1 MHCWKSYNV
10 NKKYEFYRL
19 FIISSF
25 ITLLVF
31 VFAYV
36 LMQSIAVNP
45 LNDNYFIVFACI
57 FILLYPVHKLFHVI
71 PLLKH
76 YKHLK
81 IDLDFYFYILPI
93 VHITIRN
100 LTSKRRFAT
109 SLFFP
114 FFIIN
119 SILVLAM
126 FLFPEYVHY
135 LTILLAYHVGLC
147 SIDMIYA
154 KSLLSSPKGAMIE
167 ENEDGYEILVKE

>member
-1 MHCWKSYNV
+1 MHCWKSHNV
-10 NKKYEFYRL
+10 NKKYEFSRL

-36 LMQSIAVNP
+36 LMQSITVDPLKDNHFILFAV
-45 LNDNYFIVFACI
+45 I
-57 FILLYPVHKLFHVI
+57 FFLLYPLHKICHVI
-71 PLLKH
+71 PLLKY

-81 IDLDFYFYILPI
+81 LEMEFYFYILPI
-93 VHITIRN
+93 IHVTIRN

-114 FFIIN
+114 FIVIN
-119 SILVLAM
+119 IILVLAM
-126 FLFPEYVHY
+126 FMFPNYVHY
-135 LTILLAYHVGLC
+135 LTILLAYHVGIC

-167 ENEDGYEILVKE
+167 ENEDGYEILIRE

>member
-10 NKKYEFYRL
+10 NKKYEFNRL

-36 LMQSIAVNP
+36 LMQSFAVNQ
-45 LNDNYFIVFACI
+45 LKDNYFIVFASI
-57 FILLYPVHKLFHVI
+57 FILLYPLHKIFHVL
-71 PLLKH
+71 PLLKY
-76 YKHLK
+76 YKHMK
-81 IDLDFYFYILPI
+81 IEIEFYFYILPI
-93 VHITIRN
+93 IHVTVRN
-100 LTSKRRFAT
+100 LISKRRFTTA
-109 SLFFP
+109 LFLP
-114 FFIIN
+114 FLIIN
-119 SILVLAM
+119 STLVLAM

-147 SIDMIYA
+147 SIDILYA

-167 ENEDGYEILVKE
+167 ENEDGYEILIQE

>member
-10 NKKYEFYRL
+10 NKKYEFHRL

-45 LNDNYFIVFACI
+45 LSDNNFILFSCI
-57 FILLYPVHKLFHVI
+57 FILLYPLHKLFHII
-71 PLLKH
+71 PLMK
-76 YKHLK
+76 YRKHLK
-81 IDLDFYFYILPI
+81 FEIEFYFYILPI
-93 VHITIRN
+93 IHTTMRTM
-100 LTSKRRFAT
+100 TSKRRFAT

-114 FFIIN
+114 FTIN
-119 SILVLAM
+119 ILLVLAM

-147 SIDMIYA
+147 SIDIIYA
-154 KSLLSSPKGAMIE
+154 KVLLSSPKGALIE
-167 ENEDGYEILVKE
+167 ENEDGYEILIKE